1 MAKIGRDRSWGRDG
15 QNIGRAMADWQEEIR
30 FSFPSAFSFFRLFF
44 WPLSLQQRSGVGA
57 RVTRA
62 ECGAGVGGGLEKEKK
77 NCTPA
82 FAGSTAVAQLLDT
95 TDDGREKT
103 RSPLT
108 QSREKEKDK
117 EGKERGRESR
127 KLLWSAHL
135 HPVK

>member
-1 MAKIGRDRSWGRDG
+1 YRKGDGRLARGNSFFLS
-15 QNIGRAMADWQEEIR
+15 IR
-30 FSFPSAFSFFRLFF
+30 FFL
-44 WPLSLQQRSGVGA
+44 LSSLLLAALATTAQWSWCKSHKS
-57 RVTRA
+57 RVWCWCRRRR
-62 ECGAGVGGGLEKEKK
+62 VRKEGK

-135 HPVK
+135 H